1 MFPRSHCFSEFSCLL
16 PQRNGIRCHGSQQN
30 ANQSNGNRSSETRVI
45 RWNANHQNVKH
56 QNAIRQN
63 AIRQNALHRAAHHWH
78 QHQPS
83 GYRPLC
89 SLSSKKNTHKHCL
102 LPLESKI
109 YNIYD
114 VFRNWG
120 RSHQRS
126 AHLPHTLPWW
136 RTPDDSCL
144 WQQTETFPSL
154 SHHRVQRFILKNQL
168 TTYRLLQRFYT
179 CSEHPLLMANWP
191 GSGWLLKCH
200 AFGFHTLTIL
210 IVHRCSKPQKVA
222 TVLHVSILQNPSVT
236 VLSTQLLITN
246 PWWLTRWLH
255 HWVLTNTHLL
265 SNIWVGDHGGLG
277 CELFRIRPRT
287 NKLPCRPWAGRIVT

>member
-1 MFPRSHCFSEFSCLL
+1 MSTACKKWITSSRKLEIQAVIAHQMFPRSHCFSEFSCLL

-30 ANQSNGNRSSETRVI
+30 ANQSNGNRSNESRVI

-63 AIRQNALHRAAHHWH
+63 AIRPNALHRAAHHWH

-109 YNIYD
+109 CNIYD
-114 VFRNWG
+114 MFRNWG

-154 SHHRVQRFILKNQL
+154 SHHRAQRFILKNQL
-168 TTYRLLQRFYT
+168 TTYHLPLTLLHWWPSDLVVAD
-179 CSEHPLLMANWP
+179 CSSAMHSASTHWP
-191 GSGWLLKCH
+191 SW
-200 AFGFHTLTIL
+200 
-210 IVHRCSKPQKVA
+210 
-222 TVLHVSILQNPSVT
+222 
-236 VLSTQLLITN
+236 
-246 PWWLTRWLH
+246 
-255 HWVLTNTHLL
+255 
-265 SNIWVGDHGGLG
+265 
-277 CELFRIRPRT
+277 
-287 NKLPCRPWAGRIVT
+287 